1 MICDTRPCAITQQ
14 PCAITQQP
22 CALLII
28 DPELDVQINYE
39 DMIEIHMKIFFNELS
54 EMKQIQDSYLHFDI
68 TKTKL

>member
-1 MICDTRPCAITQQ
+1 MICDTK